1 MRPAVGI
8 VRGPSLYR
16 HGCRKCAEET
26 IHNARGCVRC
36 ATYPW
41 KAPIKIAGNA
51 RRALMHGM
59 KSRNW

>member
-16 HGCRKCAEET
+16 HPCRKCGEET
-26 IHNARGCVRC
+26 LHNYLGCTRC
-36 ATYPW
+36 ETSPW
-41 KAPIKIAGNA
+41 AEPIKIAGNA